1 MIPMR
6 DAPVITLAELRQQW
20 KRPRAPRE
28 IVCIGTGGIVR
39 GAHLPAYRAIGF
51 EIAGVFDIDAANA
64 AEVASVA
71 KTRVFATLDEAIA
84 TPRAVFD
91 IAVPPEAIASI
102 LRALPV
108 GSAALVQ
115 KPFGRDL
122 AEASR
127 LLALCHARNLTVAVN
142 FQLRFSPAILALCDL
157 LARGALGRIV
167 DCETSVHCTMPW
179 ELWPFLAKYERME
192 FLMHSI
198 HYLDLTRALLG
209 EPKGVWAQTV
219 QHPSAMHLASSK
231 SAAIL
236 DYGSDVRAL
245 VMTNHHHS
253 FGGDGQRS
261 ELRLEGTQ
269 GAAIATFGANLA
281 YPEGEADTLRV
292 HLDATRGWE
301 SIALRGSWFIEAFEG
316 PMCNLQR
323 FVAGEDE
330 TLVSSALDACKTM
343 ALVEACYA
351 SQRAGSTPIASFA
364 SDA

>member
-1 MIPMR
+1 MS
-6 DAPVITLAELRQQW
+6 DGPVITLAELRQQW
-20 KRPRAPRE
+20 KRPRSPFE

-102 LRALPV
+102 LSALPV

-127 LLALCHARNLTVAVN
+127 LLALCHARNLTIAVN
-142 FQLRFSPAILALCDL
+142 FQLRFSPAMLALSDL
-157 LARGALGRIV
+157 LTRGALGRIV

-219 QHPSAMHLASSK
+219 QHPSAKHLASSK

-253 FGGDGQRS
+253 FGGHGQRS

-292 HLDATRGWE
+292 HLDAARGWE

>member
-1 MIPMR
+1 MIPMS
-6 DAPVITLAELRQQW
+6 DGPVITLAELRQQW
-20 KRPRAPRE
+20 KRPRLPRE

-102 LRALPV
+102 LSALPV

-127 LLALCHARNLTVAVN
+127 LLALCHARNLNIAVN
-142 FQLRFSPAILALCDL
+142 FQLRFSPAMLALSDL
-157 LARGALGRIV
+157 LTRGALGRIV

-219 QHPSAMHLASSK
+219 QH
-231 SAAIL
+231 
-236 DYGSDVRAL
+236 VRAL

-292 HLDATRGWE
+292 HLDAARGWE